1 MENHVGRHVQLLGKT
16 LAQVFE
22 HLEERRV
29 DRARS
34 TVLRNISFF
43 FVEIAFLDDGER
55 NGIFHKIAAFVRYA
69 KHAEVF
75 NVLGDIAG
83 NDGLADN
90 GVPSALAFVISNAKY
105 FKFVVMMGAN
115 LVGGLAHQDI
125 LNIVFA
131 EVLLNGD
138 NHFQYLI

>member
-1 MENHVGRHVQLLGKT
+1 MENHVGRHVQILGET

-22 HLEERRV
+22 HLEERGV
-29 DRARS
+29 DGARS
-34 TVLRNISFF
+34 SVLRDISFF
-43 FVEIAFLDDGER
+43 FVEIALLDDGER
-55 NGIFHKIAAFVRYA
+55 NGIFHKSTALVGNA

-83 NDGLADN
+83 YDGLADN
-90 GVPSALAFVISNAKY
+90 GVPSALAFVVANAKH
-105 FKFVVMMGAN
+105 FKFIMMMGAN
-115 LVGGLAHQDI
+115 LIGGLAHQDI